1 MYTKRKFRRVPAM
14 ILAILMLAMAIPF
27 AALSVS
33 AEVGSAEWLIDEG
46 WVTVIEPNATYVG
59 GEDLGWTPAYVG
71 SYYGKSE
78 PDQVWDTV
86 ETSETSGYRL
96 SDTILVPEA
105 YTTLTWTEFCDGST
119 ISENAMVILSYK
131 YDADLD
137 DMVPDPSGFYA
148 LSNGSA
154 LKEAVTAEGV
164 TKATLGLQTYDSANK
179 TMTYTYTTTQPNEVL
194 RIAAYG
200 ELDANGD
207 GTGDSFYGDFA
218 GPDLVA
224 SKAVFVEGD
233 TAGEGTVEVEWKD
246 GYVGSMTKPDA
257 SQYNQFVA
265 GAPAYWYAD
274 VVIPKAGTTIY
285 CEDEISGFTSHSA
298 YAFSTWKMNVDHTWG
313 LIAGIPGSG
322 TTPMVSTNNSVGQ
335 SMLSADGSKVTYYY
349 TSTYDNERVVLS
361 MRVDSGSNPFP
372 TITYEENSGKIPAL
386 KDAGYRA
393 DMDHLLVTDLGWRYG
408 YVYTTSNSLVYQYDN
423 AGTMTNYTERTGSN
437 SCVFTYSDIMPIYG
451 KGTKLTFI
459 DGNLVSGGDFLADSV
474 YAFAVYD
481 DAAGTALNTTKSVKG
496 GTYTANADGS
506 RTYTY
511 TTTADVEYVRVCNR
525 VEKNVLPW
533 NLLYKEVPGQIAYD
547 ENLEGLTMLAIG
559 DSYLD
564 VWTQKGVVSE
574 GKTPNDMNG
583 VWLNLLAQK
592 YGMQHVNYG
601 GSGNTIA
608 NYKDKDGID
617 VASCMINRYTKMKG
631 FSDAAFAETVDL
643 IVFEG
648 GRNDYNHD
656 IPLGD
661 VNSYDVNTLSGAVN
675 TMLDAFLETYPNAIV
690 ICVTAWSHEGHSYN
704 GPNTAGNYCDDYARA
719 FEAVVNARQSNR
731 VKIIDAY
738 NTAKYPVFVTRTDF
752 TALYNMKAGDQSH
765 LNVAGMKFVLPYFE
779 ATISQYYEQFLSSQ
793 VGEGE
798 TGIFFVNENGQA
810 FSSMNTANA
819 GTMSIPTYQPDPA
832 KGYFVGWKGTL
843 NGEES
848 FIPGSGTLTFN
859 AGDQAVY
866 DTPVYLSVTA
876 SGDASVRFTSG
887 STGMRFTTNVPLA
900 DWEALSA
907 VATLERGTLIVPEM
921 YVDRIGGKLTHAA
934 LDAAE
939 AQRLD
944 VKATDW
950 YTSDET
956 TGTFA
961 GSIANI
967 KTKNHTLNF
976 TAAGYVK
983 VTYANGAVAYF
994 YAKDATSNIRTIYTL
1009 AYEAMHDRKSAAEGD
1024 YTFEVSTGS
1033 YSKYNAYQIG
1043 VLKAFL
1049 APVIALSGNATAGGA
1064 TLTSSDIFQQEGL
1077 ELNVVFAGE
1086 NGFDGTSGEAIAG
1099 EISEDW
1105 YTYAMLLGDAANG
1118 ATGIWVITK
1127 DGGFGSADAI
1137 CGVALDGVVMD
1148 WAYYT
1153 DGVNDAVVV
1162 AFSTYSDFH

>member
-46 WVTVIEPNATYVG
+46 WVTVIEPNTTYVG
-59 GEDLGWTPAYVG
+59 GDEGLGWTPAYVG
-71 SYYGKSE
+71 SYYGKSM
-78 PDQVWDTV
+78 PNQVWDMV
-86 ETSETSGYRL
+86 ATSETGGYRL

-137 DMVPDPSGFYA
+137 NMVPDPSGFYA
-148 LSNGSA
+148 LSNASA

-218 GPDLVA
+218 GPDLVT

-233 TAGEGTVEVEWKD
+233 TAGEGTVEVDWIS
-246 GYVGSMTKPDA
+246 GYYGSMTKPSA
-257 SQYNQFVA
+257 SEYNAFVA
-265 GAPAYWYAD
+265 GGTAYYTTNMI
-274 VVIPKAGTTIY
+274 VVPKAGTTVY
-285 CEDEISGFTSHSA
+285 CTDA
-298 YAFSTWKMNVDHTWG
+298 YAGYTSNAAYAISTWMMKGDNSWG
-313 LIAGIPGSG
+313 LLGGIPGHG
-322 TTPMVSTNNSVGQ
+322 TTTNMVSTQTNVGQ
-335 SMLSADGSKVTYYY
+335 SMSYTEETGVTYFY
-349 TSTYDNERVVLS
+349 TTTYDNEAICFS
-361 MRVDSGSNPFP
+361 IRVDSESNPYP
-372 TITYEENSGKIPAL
+372 TVTYKENTGNAGAL
-386 KDAGYRA
+386 ADAGYDA
-393 DMDHLLVTDLGWRYG
+393 DKAHLLVTDLGWRYG
-408 YVYTTSNSLVYQYDN
+408 YVATADN
-423 AGTMTNYTERTGSN
+423 TLKNTYGSGTLYSERTGSN

-451 KGTKLTFI
+451 KGTKLTFT
-459 DGNLVSGGDFLADSV
+459 DGNKVSGGDFLADSV

-481 DAAGTALNTTKSVKG
+481 NAAGTTLNTTKSVKG
-496 GTYTANADGS
+496 VTYTANADGS

-511 TTTADVEYVRVCNR
+511 TTTADVEYVRVCNS

-564 VWTQKGVVSE
+564 VITQDGDVSE
-574 GKTPNDMNG
+574 GKTPNNMNG

-648 GRNDYNHD
+648 GRNDYNQN

-810 FSSMNTANA
+810 FSSMNTVNA

-843 NGEES
+843 NGEDS

-859 AGDQAVY
+859 AGDEAVY

-983 VTYANGAVAYF
+983 VTYTNGSVAYF

-1049 APVIALSGNATAGGA
+1049 APVIALSGNATAKGA

-1077 ELNVVFAGE
+1077 TLNVIFASE